1 MGDGLH
7 ILYNSSSLKFLY
19 AGSKSAYSMEASCD
33 SSLLVD
39 RDDEESVIDVYWLC
53 KRCASVR
60 WSLLMGSFA
69 VAEAVAM
76 VAKAIDAEMMIVVR
90 IK

>member
-1 MGDGLH
+1 M
-7 ILYNSSSLKFLY
+7 
-19 AGSKSAYSMEASCD
+19 
-33 SSLLVD
+33 
-39 RDDEESVIDVYWLC
+39 YWLC
-53 KRCASVR
+53 KGCASVH
-60 WSLLMGSFA
+60 WSSLMDSFA